1 MPPGS
6 AAGLTVDTVTG
17 NASRHSGSSVGSNP
31 LTGDAGADDSA
42 SANSVLSTTPLGSP
56 LGSPQTRDAPSLS
69 LDELFALATTP
80 RPSRPQ
86 SRISTPVV
94 PPSRD
99 TDGAARICGATAAD
113 E

>member
-69 LDELFALATTP
+69 LDELFALATHHEIHN
-80 RPSRPQ
+80 SRAVSP
-86 SRISTPVV
+86 PVKSWSAFGG
-94 PPSRD
+94 PCP
-99 TDGAARICGATAAD
+99 A
-113 E
+113 